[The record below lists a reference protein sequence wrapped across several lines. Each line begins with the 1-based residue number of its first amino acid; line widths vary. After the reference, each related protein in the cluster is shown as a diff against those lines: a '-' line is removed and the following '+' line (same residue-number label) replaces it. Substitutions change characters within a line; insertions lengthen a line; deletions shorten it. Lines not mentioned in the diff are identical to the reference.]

1 MNVIGLIN
9 ARGQSKGVPGKN
21 IKLLDGVPLLNWTI
35 HTAFKAKVFDS
46 IVVSTDDEK
55 IAKIARLAGA
65 RIPFMRPAHL
75 ATDTSLQFETIY
87 YVLKRLADNGEHY
100 DAVAVLQPTCPLRSK
115 DDILNCIKIMEK
127 DNADT
132 VITVMDTYGALMN
145 TLYTRSKNGE
155 TKTLSKSEAKKG
167 VLRQDHQKIYQR
179 TGGVYLIK
187 TSTILDEKKLYGSVL
202 RSVVM
207 DRSRS
212 FDIDDMFDWSI
223 LEAWVT
229 YHRIKEGHFS

>member
-1 MNVIGLIN
+1 M
-9 ARGQSKGVPGKN
+9 
-21 IKLLDGVPLLNWTI
+21 
-35 HTAFKAKVFDS
+35 
-46 IVVSTDDEK
+46 
-55 IAKIARLAGA
+55 
-65 RIPFMRPAHL
+65 
-75 ATDTSLQFETIY
+75 
-87 YVLKRLADNGEHY
+87 LKRLADNGEHY

-155 TKTLSKSEAKKG
+155 TKPLSKSEAKKG
-167 VLRQDHQKIYQR
+167 VLRQNYQKIYQR